1 MPFQHARENHQVQVV
16 CIGNL
21 GCLGNPV
28 LPPGMTVGFARG
40 IEVPLLVWTRIVALD
55 DGYVASVAAANP
67 NQGLNLW
74 ENSIQEQ
81 W

>member
-1 MPFQHARENHQVQVV
+1 
-16 CIGNL
+16 
-21 GCLGNPV
+21 
-28 LPPGMTVGFARG
+28 MTVGFARG
-40 IEVPLLVWTRIVALD
+40 IEVPLLMWTRIVALD

-67 NQGLNLW
+67 NQQGLNLW

>member
-1 MPFQHARENHQVQVV
+1 
-16 CIGNL
+16 
-21 GCLGNPV
+21 
-28 LPPGMTVGFARG
+28 MTVGFARG

-55 DGYVASVAAANP
+55 DGYVASVAAANH

>member
-1 MPFQHARENHQVQVV
+1 MVKSLKMFKMAPRD
-16 CIGNL
+16 
-21 GCLGNPV
+21 NPH
-28 LPPGMTVGFARG
+28 PTVSGSEG
-40 IEVPLLVWTRIVALD
+40 SIHI
-55 DGYVASVAAANP
+55 YVASVAAANP